1 MRAYLPVLVSVL
13 LGAVVGGVLF
23 LVPAARQSAR
33 LSGAAPPQVAPQ
45 PSAAARTPAAAIPTR
60 PAVNPPPAAAAP
72 PRLSP
77 TPTPAPPP
85 LSGPPD
91 GAGGDAAADTLAT
104 ARALAAAG
112 RLREAQDEYV
122 QVLLLAPDHEA
133 AWRELV
139 AVRRRLAGGDAA
151 LLRRQAAAYRRA
163 IARGQETEE
172 HYTVPAMRILAQA
185 SVQAAQEIEGG
196 APPSPGGLG
205 PSPIVLQATPG
216 LVLQATPGLV
226 LQATPGLVL
235 QATPGA
241 RPTVTP
247 TPAASS
253 PRPRATKRPTPR
265 ATTPAAPRAP
275 AGTPTAPAAV
285 QTPRPTPGP
294 PLDANEPFQI
304 VRVGPIDTASRAA
317 EVAADLT
324 IAGYAA
330 RVSRSEGSSTYVITL
345 GPYRR
350 SVTETIV
357 RFLASRFPGLA
368 VSVQPAP

>member
-1 MRAYLPVLVSVL
+1 MRVYLPVLVSVL

-23 LVPAARQSAR
+23 LVPATRQSAR
-33 LSGAAPPQVAPQ
+33 LSGAAPPQVTPQ
-45 PSAAARTPAAAIPTR
+45 PSAATRAPAAAIPTR
-60 PAVNPPPAAAAP
+60 PAVNPPPVVAAP
-72 PRLSP
+72 PRIS
-77 TPTPAPPP
+77 PTPAPEPP
-85 LSGPPD
+85 PVSGPPD
-91 GAGGDAAADTLAT
+91 GEGGDAASDALVT

-122 QVLLLAPDHEA
+122 QALLLAPDDEA

-196 APPSPGGLG
+196 APPSPGGFG

-216 LVLQATPGLV
+216 R
-226 LQATPGLVL
+226 
-235 QATPGA
+235 

-247 TPAASS
+247 TPAAPTAAVSS
-253 PRPRATKRPTPR
+253 PRPRATRRPTPR
-265 ATTPAAPRAP
+265 ATARAVPSAP
-275 AGTPTAPAAV
+275 AGTPKAPAAV
-285 QTPRPTPGP
+285 QTTPPSPGP

-330 RVSRSEGSSTYVITL
+330 RVSRSEGSSTYVVTL

-357 RFLASRFPGLA
+357 RFLRSRFPGLA
-368 VSVQPAP
+368 ISVQPAP